1 MTFKA
6 AQNRYE
12 ISIGKTPPRKEHQ
25 WFSKNSK
32 HIPWISIKDMGESDI
47 YITNTSEYLTS
58 EAVEKFN
65 IKVIPKGNIIL
76 SFKMTVG
83 RISILNHDAV
93 IFTSK
98 NAMDHYFG
106 MTERLRLRIPDF
118 TKYFCVSEAIAHY
131 LQNFIN
137 YRKRKIF
144 TGEQTLASL
153 IAVMQK
159 HKESK
164 FLFPCSDVLKKQK
177 NKSLEASGLDYTK
190 AQMYNVVCSDLSDL
204 SDVKYDVLV
213 FFSPTGVKSLLENF
227 PAFEQGETRLAV
239 FGPTT
244 LQSVEENGLRVDI
257 AAPNK
262 KAPSMSMALDQYI
275 KEANKR
281 RR

>member
-1 MTFKA
+1 MTEKIKKVKSILISQPKPEGKSPYANIERKHKLKIHYRPFMHVE
-6 AQNRYE
+6 E
-12 ISIGKTPPRKEHQ
+12 ISPKEFREQ
-25 WFSKNSK
+25 
-32 HIPWISIKDMGESDI
+32 
-47 YITNTSEYLTS
+47 
-58 EAVEKFN
+58 
-65 IKVIPKGNIIL
+65 
-76 SFKMTVG
+76 

-106 MTERLRLRIPDF
+106 MMEKLRLRIPDY

-131 LQNFIN
+131 LQNFIT

-153 IAVMQK
+153 IPVMQK
-159 HKESK
+159 HSESK
-164 FLFPCSDVLKKQK
+164 FIYPCSDVLKNQI
-177 NKSLEASGLDYTK
+177 NNTLEQSGLIYTK

-213 FFSPTGVKSLLENF
+213 FFSPTGIKSLLENF
-227 PAFEQGETRLAV
+227 PDFQQGETRIAV
-239 FGPTT
+239 FGSTT
-244 LQSVEENGLRVDI
+244 IQSAKDNGLRVDI
-257 AAPNK
+257 SAPNK
-262 KAPSMSMALDQYI
+262 KAPSMSMALDQYV

>member
-1 MTFKA
+1 MSSAKA
-6 AQNRYE
+6 KVKSILISQPQPTGKCPYAAIQKKYKLKIDYRPFIHVEE
-12 ISIGKTPPRKEHQ
+12 IS
-25 WFSKNSK
+25 
-32 HIPWISIKDMGESDI
+32 SIEFR
-47 YITNTSEYLTS
+47 EQ
-58 EAVEKFN
+58 
-65 IKVIPKGNIIL
+65 
-76 SFKMTVG
+76 

-106 MTERLRLRIPDF
+106 MMEKLRLRVPDF

-131 LQNFIN
+131 LQNFIT

-153 IAVMQK
+153 IPIMKK
-159 HKESK
+159 HSDSK
-164 FLFPCSDVLKKQK
+164 FIFPCSDLLKNVM
-177 NKSLEASGLDYTK
+177 NKSLEESGLSYTK
-190 AQMYNVVCSDLSDL
+190 AQMYKVACSDLSDL
-204 SDVKYDVLV
+204 SEVKYDVLV

-227 PAFEQGETRLAV
+227 PNFKQEDTRIAV

-244 LQSVEENGLRVDI
+244 IKSVTDNGLRVDI

-262 KAPSMSMALDQYI
+262 QNPSMLMALDQYI

-281 RR
+281 VRR

>member
-1 MTFKA
+1 MKKIKSILISQPKPEGKSPYASIQKKYKLKIDYRPFIHVE
-6 AQNRYE
+6 E
-12 ISIGKTPPRKEHQ
+12 ISSVEFKEQ
-25 WFSKNSK
+25 
-32 HIPWISIKDMGESDI
+32 
-47 YITNTSEYLTS
+47 
-58 EAVEKFN
+58 
-65 IKVIPKGNIIL
+65 
-76 SFKMTVG
+76 
-83 RISILNHDAV
+83 RISLLNHDAV

-106 MTERLRLRIPDF
+106 MMEKLRLRIPDF

-131 LQNFIN
+131 LQNFIT

-153 IAVMQK
+153 IPVMQK

-164 FLFPCSDVLKKQK
+164 FLFPCSDILKGKK
-177 NKSLEASGLDYTK
+177 NKSLEESGLEYTK
-190 AQMYNVVCSDLSDL
+190 AQMYKVACSDLSDL

-213 FFSPTGVKSLLENF
+213 FFSPTGIKSLLENF
-227 PAFEQGETRLAV
+227 PDFEQGDTRLAI

-244 LQSVEENGLRVDI
+244 VMSVEENGLRVDI
-257 AAPNK
+257 SAPSK

-281 RR
+281 KR